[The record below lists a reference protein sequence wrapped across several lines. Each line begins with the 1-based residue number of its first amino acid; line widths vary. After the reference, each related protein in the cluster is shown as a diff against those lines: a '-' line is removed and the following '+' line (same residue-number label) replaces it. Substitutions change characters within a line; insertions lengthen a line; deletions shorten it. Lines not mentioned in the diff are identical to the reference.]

1 MTRTSTLGAGLLV
14 LGALLAASASTAG
27 AGGPGWPWAGSF
39 VRTGSTTSSSAPG
52 SAGVV
57 SSSSVVG
64 SSTAGGASGAVGI
77 VSCSGDTCSV
87 MLGGD
92 ATVEVLGA
100 RISILRIA
108 GDQATL
114 QVDGQEVSCSPGRT
128 ASAGAVRLVCTEV
141 TAGTVSVTVTPR

>member
-1 MTRTSTLGAGLLV
+1 MMRTSALGAGLLV

-27 AGGPGWPWAGSF
+27 GGGPGWSWGGSF
-39 VRTGSTTSSSAPG
+39 ARSGSSTSSSAAG
-52 SAGVV
+52 SGSVV
-57 SSSSVVG
+57 SSSSVV
-64 SSTAGGASGAVGI
+64 SSGGGSGAVGI

-87 MLGGD
+87 LLGGD
-92 ATVEVLGA
+92 ATVQVLGT
-100 RISILRIA
+100 RISILRIE

-114 QVDGQEVSCSPGRT
+114 QVDGREVSCSPGRA

>member
-1 MTRTSTLGAGLLV
+1 MTRTSALGAGLLV

-27 AGGPGWPWAGSF
+27 GGPGWPWGGSF
-39 VRTGSTTSSSAPG
+39 ARSGSSTSSSAAG
-52 SAGVV
+52 SGSVV
-57 SSSSVVG
+57 SSSSVV
-64 SSTAGGASGAVGI
+64 SSGGGSGAVGI

-87 MLGGD
+87 LLGGD
-92 ATVEVLGA
+92 ATVQVLGT
-100 RISILRIA
+100 RISILRIE

-114 QVDGQEVSCSPGRT
+114 QVDGGEVSCSPGRA